1 MKNHCE
7 ICNEPLSPQASSD
20 GLYYWCFL
28 VKDPKSKYGFSEVR
42 LGSTISNQEE
52 MLREFEKEMPTLKVL
67 GYTSITKRFLES
79 ERQIFVVIDGQLRL
93 NPEMRPLID

>member
-1 MKNHCE
+1 MNNHCE

-28 VKDPKSKYGFSEVR
+28 VKDPKGKYGFSEVR
-42 LGSTISNQEE
+42 LGSTINKQEE
-52 MLREFEKEMPTLKVL
+52 MLTEFEKEMPTLKVL
-67 GYTSITKRFLES
+67 GYTSIAKRFLES

-93 NPEMRPLID
+93 NPEMLPLLD